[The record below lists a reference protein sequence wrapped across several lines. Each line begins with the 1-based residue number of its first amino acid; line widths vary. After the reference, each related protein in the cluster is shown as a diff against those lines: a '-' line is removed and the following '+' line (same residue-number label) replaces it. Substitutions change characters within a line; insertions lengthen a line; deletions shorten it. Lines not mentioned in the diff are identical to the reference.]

1 MIVVHGLLSVDGRI
15 GLWAETTAPAPPG
28 DDASRHPFATRPP
41 ASGEAGVRTLILP
54 GDGAGPLPSPE
65 LDPAHGRT
73 ATGSAAWSVPVVLVE
88 PGVDPEALIEEAA
101 LTGEACFTAGASVGS
116 LGDVVSFTRDLVRR
130 GRVVPVVTE
139 EGGQPAARWWPL
151 LIGRDGARF
160 DDLRRSLPGVAHCV
174 PEGVDL
180 LDHLRAAVDALVRA
194 RLTDPL
200 APAATGWLA
209 ALTGPSATFVAPTGE
224 ARRLRDRIDRWVAS
238 ATPGPIRTCFRLSVV
253 DEGETDDEPAGWLLE
268 FLLQPVA
275 DPSVLVPAHAGVAR
289 RRRPAGRL
297 GRRSAGDAAGRAGPG
312 QPALPRPR
320 RRAARSPAGRAVP
333 RHGRRAPFPHPRAVA
348 GRGRLRRPGAG
359 PVAAPDAGR
368 PHPDRPHATDND
380 RRAARPDGE
389 PATRSS
395 TTGGGSRWAT
405 ESLTENELVELAR
418 AKLPLVRLR
427 GPVGVPGL
435 RAADQ
440 GPGLPRPGRHRAD
453 DRG

>member
-41 ASGEAGVRTLILP
+41 VSGEVSVRTLILP
-54 GDGAGPLPSPE
+54 GDGTGPLPSPE
-65 LDPAHGRT
+65 FDPANGRT

-88 PGVDPEALIEEAA
+88 PGVDPEALIEEEA

-160 DDLRRSLPGVAHCV
+160 DDLRRNLPGVAHCV

-180 LDHLRAAVDALVRA
+180 LDHVRAAVDALVRA
-194 RLTDPL
+194 RLTNPL

-268 FLLQPVA
+268 FLLQPLA
-275 DPSVLVPAHAGVAR
+275 DQSVLVPAHQVWADVAGPLDAWVDDPQETLLAELGR
-289 RRRPAGRL
+289 ASRLYPDLDDALHDPRPAEL
-297 GRRSAGDAAGRAGPG
+297 FLDTAGAHRFLTHAPLLAEAGFGVLRA
-312 QPALPRPR
+312 R
-320 RRAARSPAGRAVP
+320 
-333 RHGRRAPFPHPRAVA
+333 
-348 GRGRLRRPGAG
+348 
-359 PVAAPDAGR
+359 PVAAPDAAR
-368 PHPDRPHATDND
+368 PHPDCPHATDHD

-389 PATRSS
+389 PGRDRRLPV
-395 TTGGGSRWAT
+395 G
-405 ESLTENELVELAR
+405 AR
-418 AKLPLVRLR
+418 AGHRVAHR
-427 GPVGVPGL
+427 GRTG
-435 RAADQ
+435 RA
-440 GPGLPRPGRHRAD
+440 GPGQAAAGPAARAGGCTWTPSSSPRAWPSSPGAAPGR
-453 DRG
+453 